1 MISITKRFAM
11 RSAGALILSV
21 SPIALCA
28 AQAQPVS
35 PTDGSVEV
43 QTPPQANE
51 VAATSAP
58 AGGEAD
64 SGQIEEIVVTAQ
76 RRAEAAQ
83 DVPISL
89 QAFSADTLRKAVVES
104 TEDLTSVVGGLIV
117 QPSAARPALF
127 IRGVGTNSSNTTPAV
142 LTFIDGI
149 YQPFG
154 ASSDLVNIS
163 SIEVLKGP
171 QGTLFGRNA
180 TGGVIQIRTAPPSEN
195 LGGRFEAG
203 YGNYDT
209 VDASAYVT
217 GGLTKG
223 IAMDLA
229 VRYRNQGDGFG
240 TNVFNGEDV
249 FFSKRFTARSRIR
262 FDFSEDTNLT
272 IGGDYSRQRGTVGSN
287 VSPTVGGIL
296 FVNGALRS
304 RGSAFY
310 PGDFDVNANLQP
322 RWKSKEWGVNAT
334 FETKFSDITFRSLSS
349 YRRSGEDV
357 HIDFDGGPANAT
369 NLGIKRDPRE
379 GYTQELQLL
388 SDSGGTFE
396 WVVGAFYYHADWN
409 SDPFQLCTGGNNL
422 DTIGCGP
429 VAIAK
434 DYTRSL
440 AGYAQGTY
448 EILPDTRLTLGGRY
462 THEKRRT
469 KGFVTIGG
477 AVIPARTG
485 DLSQTF
491 NEPTW
496 RIALDHKFTPEVMAY
511 ASVSRSFNSGFYNQ
525 ANFPGFANDTQNP
538 RVLPEFLTVYEIGAK
553 TEFLDRKLRLNLSGY
568 LYKYNDLQQQIY
580 DQGAVKT
587 INAGSAEIK
596 GVDFEI
602 VARPLRALTL
612 SWTGTYLDTKYKSY
626 DQAPNYLVN
635 PNGSITAGILVNGVF
650 VQPPS
655 TDAAGNRIVNAP
667 KWSWTANASHE
678 LSTSIGQ
685 FTTTATLNYRG
696 QTFADPA
703 NRFKLPTRYVLN
715 ASERWTSL
723 DEKFFVT
730 IWAENLLDKRYDYA
744 INILTPAGLVGNTA
758 PPRTYGI
765 SAGVNF

>member
-1 MISITKRFAM
+1 MTGIAKRSAL
-11 RSAGALILSV
+11 RCAGALVLSA
-21 SPIALCA
+21 SPLALCV

-35 PTDGSVEV
+35 PTDGSAEV
-43 QTPPQANE
+43 Q
-51 VAATSAP
+51 TSAP
-58 AGGEAD
+58 AGAEAES
-64 SGQIEEIVVTAQ
+64 SGIEEIVVTAQ

-154 ASSDLVNIS
+154 ASSDLVNINS
-163 SIEVLKGP
+163 VEVLKGP

-180 TGGVIQIRTAPPSEN
+180 TGGVIQIRTAPPSET
-195 LGGRFEAG
+195 LGGRVEAG
-203 YGNYDT
+203 YGNYNT

-217 GGLTKG
+217 GGLANG

-229 VRYRNQGDGFG
+229 LRYRNQSDGFG

-249 FFSKRFTARSRIR
+249 FLSKRFTARSRIR
-262 FDFSEDTNLT
+262 FELGEDTNLT
-272 IGGDYSRQRGTVGSN
+272 IGGDYSRQRGTVGAN
-287 VSPTVGGIL
+287 VSPAVGYGVL

-304 RGSAFY
+304 RGTAFY
-310 PGDFDVNANLQP
+310 PGDFDVNANLHP

-349 YRRSGEDV
+349 YRRSSEDI
-357 HIDFDGGPANAT
+357 HIDFDGGPANTT

-388 SDSGGTFE
+388 SDSGGKFE
-396 WVVGAFYYHADWN
+396 WVVGAFYYHANWN
-409 SDPFQLCTGGNNL
+409 SDPFQLCSNGNNL

-429 VAIAK
+429 VAHAK

-448 EILPDTRLTLGGRY
+448 EVLPETRLTLGGRY

-469 KGFVTIGG
+469 KGFVTVGG

-485 DLSQTF
+485 DLSQTI

-496 RIALDHKFTPEVMAY
+496 RIALDHKFTPEVMVY
-511 ASVSRSFNSGFYNQ
+511 GSVSRSFNSGFYNQ
-525 ANFPGFANDTQNP
+525 ANFGGFANETQNP
-538 RVLPEFLTVYEIGAK
+538 AVRPEFLTVYEIGGK
-553 TEFLDRKLRLNLSGY
+553 TEFLDRKLRVNLSGY
-568 LYKYNDLQQQIY
+568 FYKYNDLQQQIY

-596 GVDFEI
+596 GIDFEI
-602 VARPLRALTL
+602 VARPIRALTL
-612 SWTGTYLDTKYKSY
+612 SWTGTYLDTKYTSY
-626 DQAPNYLVN
+626 DQAPNYVVN
-635 PNGSITAGILVNGVF
+635 PNGSITAGIVVNNTVI
-650 VQPPS
+650 QPPS
-655 TDAAGNRIVNAP
+655 IDAAGNRIVNAP
-667 KWSWTANASHE
+667 RWSWTANASHE

-723 DEKFFVT
+723 NDKFFVT